1 MDQVELLRQWSA
13 VTIENAALK
22 AEVASLNRQ
31 NESLQIR
38 LDAAIDKAALIES
51 FRAAETLGRREAVAA
66 MNACN
71 EELKKATKFGEMC
84 KNQWHSVAYTNE
96 KLREELMRRGAD
108 DPRKPKPP
116 CDTAFAALQVV
127 CKWDRDECVADLRK
141 QRGERLRRIDA
152 LRSGREL
159 QMSDVMDAMN
169 KDYGC
174 AMDDCFH
181 DSLHYVL
188 RELREQLF
196 TIFDALKPDTE
207 HEEWF
212 KYPLSV
218 FRRDVTIDDSDME
231 DDEVMESE

>member
-13 VTIENAALK
+13 VTLENAALK
-22 AEVASLNRQ
+22 AEVASLKLQ

-38 LDAAIDKAALIES
+38 LDAAIDKAALIEQ
-51 FRAAETLGRREAVAA
+51 FREAETLGRREAVAA
-66 MNACN
+66 MNVCN
-71 EELKKATKFGEMC
+71 DELQKATRLWGHC
-84 KNQWHSVAYTNE
+84 KSQLFSVAENNTVL
-96 KLREELMRRGAD
+96 KRELMRRGAD
-108 DPRKPKPP
+108 DPDKPKPP

-159 QMSDVMDAMN
+159 QMADVMDAMN
-169 KDYGC
+169 KDYGS
-174 AMDDCFH
+174 AMDDCFT

-196 TIFDALKPDTE
+196 HNL
-207 HEEWF
+207 
-212 KYPLSV
+212 
-218 FRRDVTIDDSDME
+218 
-231 DDEVMESE
+231 

>member
-51 FRAAETLGRREAVAA
+51 FREAETLGRRGAVAA

-84 KNQWHSVAYTNE
+84 KAQWHSVAYTNE

-174 AMDDCFH
+174 AMDDYFP

-231 DDEVMESE
+231 DDEEMESE